1 MSPRAS
7 TATPSQPTTAEPLN
21 RPNSTL
27 TNRFGKLYELR
38 GFTYACSDTSNSR
51 DYTSMI
57 ETIAL
62 LVNAVLQEGT
72 ASAPAIPASAGA
84 ALAVGL
90 AALGSGYAE
99 RGIGAAAVGAIAED
113 ESMFGRGLILTVLPE
128 TLVILALVVVFVV

>member
-1 MSPRAS
+1 
-7 TATPSQPTTAEPLN
+7 
-21 RPNSTL
+21 
-27 TNRFGKLYELR
+27 
-38 GFTYACSDTSNSR
+38 
-51 DYTSMI
+51 MI

-62 LVNAVLQEGT
+62 AINAVLQEGS
-72 ASAPAIPASAGA
+72 AAPAIPAAAGA

-90 AALGSGYAE
+90 AALGAGIAE